1 MLVVEH
7 KTHEISGTHVKEK
20 LIILELSLFCI
31 ACRWKNRDRNCMF
44 HYFCRARYDL
54 DNLANGIF
62 PCHKLQ
68 GVFTEVSECMYVVWN
83 IKNQI
88 VLFLSLCVCVCVCVC
103 VWGGGG
109 GGGAYVCMCVFV
121 CLCGVW
127 CGGGCNG
134 ITESYGGDQV
144 QFIIKE
150 PKSSYPHPPTPG
162 DE

>member
-1 MLVVEH
+1 MLVVED

-88 VLFLSLCVCVCVCVC
+88 VLFLSLCVCVCVWVGGGEGVRSCVC
-103 VWGGGG
+103 V
-109 GGGAYVCMCVFV
+109 
-121 CLCGVW
+121 CLCVCAGFGAVGVVMVLQSLM
-127 CGGGCNG
+127 GVIRSNL
-134 ITESYGGDQV
+134 S
-144 QFIIKE
+144 
-150 PKSSYPHPPTPG
+150 
-162 DE
+162 